1 MSKIKDQILKDQEIQ
16 MQNYSE
22 FMEKVYDVLQ
32 TEPRL
37 NENDI
42 EKMEQSYCSSLSP
55 KVNKTSRIVSSKSSN
70 TAKAIKDVA

>member
-55 KVNKTSRIVSSKSSN
+55 KVN
-70 TAKAIKDVA
+70 